1 VQVLRLVGPLLEN
14 YTMNTM
20 NTESAAEPFVDA
32 RSASQHMNV
41 PVYYLTSAAKR
52 RALGIPHYRIGR
64 LLRFKRSELDAWL
77 AKNASRHPGRGEEP
91 DA

>member
-1 VQVLRLVGPLLEN
+1 MQVLRLVGSLLED

-20 NTESAAEPFVDA
+20 NTESAAEPFIDA
-32 RSASQHMNV
+32 RSASQQMNV
-41 PVYYLTSAAKR
+41 PIYYLTSAAKR

-77 AKNASRHPGRGEEP
+77 SRNALRHPGEGAAP

>member
-1 VQVLRLVGPLLEN
+1 
-14 YTMNTM
+14 MNTM
-20 NTESAAEPFVDA
+20 NTESAAEPFLDA

-41 PVYYLTSAAKR
+41 PIYYLTSAAKR
-52 RALGIPHYRIGR
+52 KALGIPHYRIGR

-77 AKNASRHPGRGEEP
+77 VENASRHPGRGAAS

>member
-1 VQVLRLVGPLLEN
+1 VRLVGPLLED

-20 NTESAAEPFVDA
+20 NTESAAEPFLDA

-41 PVYYLTSAAKR
+41 PIYYLTSAAKR
-52 RALGIPHYRIGR
+52 KALGIPHYRIGR

-77 AKNASRHPGRGEEP
+77 VENASRHPGRGAAS